1 MISLIKLSLE
11 LSLIIFLLYNNYN
24 RFKINII
31 SHYDVHSYY
40 DVHTSSHVVNEYHL
54 YSHFK

>member
-31 SHYDVHSYY
+31 SHYDVH
-40 DVHTSSHVVNEYHL
+40 TSSHVDIHSCEY
-54 YSHFK
+54 